1 VGLGAGALV
10 LLVGGGVLA
19 RWVLFA
25 APQVDSIQPA
35 EAEPGQTV
43 TVTGARFDEDAEDNV
58 VWFGDRSVPAVSV
71 SGATL
76 QVKVP
81 WPPRAGATP
90 VTVETGSGRSRAV
103 SFTTLV
109 PLVAGSLDPAG
120 ARAGDEVVLG
130 GSGFATGVAVTV
142 GGVPATVI
150 LVEPREVRFVMPAV
164 AGPAGSR
171 QDVVAAMGSRRTKP
185 LLLYLGRVPLV
196 VSCEPARGVAGDLVR
211 VRGAGFAQA
220 PEGNSVTFDGVPALV
235 LAASP
240 EELVVVAPPLVAAQP
255 ETLARVV
262 VRAGGKSSSDGA
274 TFALQRLV
282 EGTWVPRF
290 LAGAVGA
297 DGGGQAVVGTEV
309 APLLLLAGKDES
321 RSVGERALRVAAAL
335 NAVVDRVR
343 VGQPAAFEVREQP
356 ATGVALVGAP
366 DLIVRVTP
374 EDAAAYGTPPGLPPR
389 SAPPTPHALARHWA
403 ALLGDTLVIGTSGG
417 RPSAAADVAPAAAA
431 ALAQL
436 RAALPW
442 QYPSGV
448 SSSRVVAVP
457 GELRRRLR
465 EAALRVPE

>member
-10 LLVGGGVLA
+10 LLVGGGLTA
-19 RWVLFA
+19 RRAFFA
-25 APQVDSIQPA
+25 APQIDSIQPA

-43 TVTGARFDEDAEDNV
+43 TLTGARFDDDAEDNV
-58 VWFGDRSVPAVSV
+58 VWFGDRSVKAASV
-71 SGATL
+71 SGGTL

-81 WPPRAGATP
+81 SLPRAGATP
-90 VTVETGSGRSRAV
+90 VTVETGSGLSRAA

-120 ARAGDEVVLG
+120 ALAGDEAVLG

-142 GGVPATVI
+142 GGVSARVI
-150 LVEPREVRFVMPAV
+150 LVEPRQVRFVMPAV
-164 AGPAGSR
+164 QGAAGSH
-171 QDVVAAMGSRRTKP
+171 QDVVASMGSRRTKP
-185 LLLYLGRVPLV
+185 LPLYLGRVPLI
-196 VSCEPARGVAGDLVR
+196 VSFEPAHGVAGDLVR
-211 VRGAGFAQA
+211 VRGAGFAPTA
-220 PEGNSVTFDGVPALV
+220 EGNTVTFDGVPALV

-240 EELVVVAPPLVAAQP
+240 TEMAVVAPPPVLAQP
-255 ETLARVV
+255 ETHARVV
-262 VRAGGKSSSDGA
+262 VRVGGKASADGV

-290 LAGAVGA
+290 LAGAVGE
-297 DGGGQAVVGTEV
+297 GGTGGQAVVGTEI
-309 APLLLLAGKDES
+309 APLLLLSGKDES
-321 RSVGERALRVAAAL
+321 RSVGERALRIAAAL
-335 NAVVDRVR
+335 NGVVDRVR

-356 ATGVALVGAP
+356 TTGVAVVGAP

-374 EDAAAYGTPPGLPPR
+374 EDVAAYETPPGLPPR
-389 SAPPTPHALARHWA
+389 SAPPTPIALARHWA
-403 ALLGDTLVIGTSGG
+403 ALLGNTLVIGTSGG
-417 RPSAAADVAPAAAA
+417 RPSAAADVAPAAAVA
-431 ALAQL
+431 FAQL

-465 EAALRVPE
+465 EAALRVP